1 MADAARRLL
10 LAHDGSPSAVRAAA
24 SLFRDARA
32 SVATV
37 PSAPSMRPGTAVAM
51 LPWHFA
57 GRRPAGHRRAGRQG
71 RATGRRDGTVDQ
83 SSDDAVYRRFLSLRG
98 RLSEAELRY
107 ITEVD
112 HRDHEALLAFDPDDG
127 RGTWR
132 PAMPRRSD

>member
-10 LAHDGSPSAVRAAA
+10 LANDGSPSAVRAAA

-37 PSAPSMRPGTAVAM
+37 PSAPSMRPGTAAAL

-71 RATGRRDGTVDQ
+71 RATGRRDGGVDQ

-98 RLSEAELRY
+98 RLSEAERP
-107 ITEVD
+107 T
-112 HRDHEALLAFDPDDG
+112 LLAFDPDDG
-127 RGTWR
+127 RGRWR